1 MVELDTLDTPN
12 ERQVSI
18 LPGKLGLAYS
28 VDPMDIF
35 KDEPLDPAFLK
46 LSPNDMIPA
55 IVQENGVEGRRTLR
69 RPLTER
75 PHPLAVPA
83 PSFGRTPRSCMRK
96 TSTAPPGM
104 SLPAPTS
111 P

>member
-1 MVELDTLDTPN
+1 M
-12 ERQVSI
+12 
-18 LPGKLGLAYS
+18 AYS

-35 KDEPLDPAFLK
+35 KDEPLDPAFLN
-46 LSPNDMIPA
+46 LSPDDMIPA

-69 RPLTER
+69 RAR
-75 PHPLAVPA
+75 SAPHPLAVPA

>member
-1 MVELDTLDTPN
+1 MIELDTWNMPD
-12 ERQVSI
+12 ERQVNI
-18 LPGKLGLAYS
+18 LPDELGLAYS
-28 VDPMDIF
+28 VDPVGIF
-35 KDEPLDPAFLK
+35 KDEQLDPAFLK

-55 IVQENGVEGRRTLR
+55 IVQENSVEGRRTLR
-69 RPLTER
+69 RARSAPQ
-75 PHPLAVPA
+75 PLAVPA
-83 PSFGRTPRSCMRK
+83 PSLGRTPRSCMRK